1 MIGGLNYGACK
12 RTTRD
17 YLTLVLDTLLEDY
30 LRLQV
35 LLGLRLEDYLRLQVL
50 LGLRNIFYVQTQA
63 TLVLISI

>member
-17 YLTLVLDTLLEDY
+17 YLALVLDTL
-30 LRLQV
+30 
-35 LLGLRLEDYLRLQVL
+35 LEDYLRLQVL